1 MTRIAYLDCFAGVSG
16 DMLLGALLDI
26 GWDLAELQAVVDALK
41 LGEISIE
48 ASPVKKHN
56 LMGTQVTI
64 HAPETQSLRR
74 PAELTALLD
83 KADIDESIRSRAKE
97 IILKLARVEARV
109 HGVNLEAVHFHELGA
124 IDTIVDVVG
133 VVSGLE
139 ALSVKQIVCSPLP
152 WSHGTLK
159 TEHGAIPLPGP
170 AVTALL
176 EGVPVTGVDIHGET
190 VTPTGAA
197 LVTVLTNKFG
207 PMPDMTLSKIGYGAG
222 SHDWPHLPNLLRL
235 VIGESAKS
243 NTLATSETLVVLSS
257 NIDDMNP
264 EWYGPLAE
272 AMFSANA
279 LDIWLTPT
287 YMKKWRPAI
296 MVEVLC
302 KPEDAAGLR
311 ALLFRETTTLGVREQ
326 QISRWALLR
335 KIRTVETPYG
345 SIRVK
350 VAYMNDAEHKF
361 SPEHDDCVVAASKHN
376 VSTREVWLAAI
387 EAAQLLNVTD

>member
-26 GWDLAELQAVVDALK
+26 GWDLAELQAVVEALK

-48 ASPVKKHN
+48 ASRVKKHN
-56 LMGTQVTI
+56 LMGTQVAV
-64 HAPETQSLRR
+64 HAPAAQSLRR
-74 PAELTALLD
+74 PAELIALVD
-83 KADIDESIRSRAKE
+83 KADIDESIRNRAKE
-97 IILKLARVEARV
+97 IILALARVEAQV
-109 HGVNLEAVHFHELGA
+109 HGLNLEAVHFHELGA
-124 IDTIVDVVG
+124 VDTIVDVVG
-133 VVSGLE
+133 VVAGLE
-139 ALSVKQIVCSPLP
+139 ALNVKQMVCSPLP

-176 EGVPVTGVDIHGET
+176 EGVPVTGVDIHGEM
-190 VTPTGAA
+190 VTPTGAV
-197 LVTVLTNKFG
+197 LVTVLANTFG
-207 PMPDMTLSKIGYGAG
+207 PMPDMTLSKVGYGAG
-222 SHDWPHLPNLLRL
+222 SHDWPNLPNLLRL
-235 VIGESAKS
+235 VLGEAVTS
-243 NTLATSETLVVLSS
+243 NSLATPEPLVVLAS

-287 YMKKWRPAI
+287 YMKKWRPGI

-302 KPEDAAGLR
+302 KPQDAAGLR

-326 QISRWALLR
+326 HITRWALLR
-335 KIRTVETPYG
+335 KTCTVDTPFG
-345 SIRVK
+345 RVRVK
-350 VAYMNDAEHKF
+350 VAYINDAEHKF

-376 VSTREVWLAAI
+376 VSMREVWLAAM
-387 EAAQLLNVTD
+387 EAAQLLNMAD